1 MTDLA
6 DVPIFA
12 SLSEDELKQISNSLN
27 YKEIPAGK
35 VLMQEGQEG
44 DSFLIIKEGMLEVV
58 KDLGTKNEKLLNQ
71 IGPTECVGEM
81 SLLSSEGLRNASVR
95 VIEDAALWEMTRADF
110 ELLMLNNPRAAYEVL
125 RQLSQRLNR
134 SQAEI
139 IKDLQQ
145 KNLELT
151 AAYEDLKAAQ
161 AQIIEKE
168 RLEREL
174 QVAHEIQMS
183 LLPSKL
189 PDFEGFEFG
198 AILEPAR
205 QVGGDLYD
213 FIPLS
218 EGRLGIVIG
227 DVTDKGVPA
236 AIFMARVQALLRAE
250 AIKSISP
257 DEVLRKVNELL
268 LNHNQQGYF
277 VTMIYGI
284 LQPGSGIFE
293 YARAGH
299 ELPILC
305 SGTGDAG
312 LLPLSP
318 GQPLGILYDP
328 IIDCHS
334 IEIPPGQTLVLYT
347 DGVTDQYNDL
357 NIPFGEDKLLI
368 SSCGINDISTQEICD
383 HLLQTVIEYRNGKPL
398 QDDVTIVVI
407 KRRII

>member
-1 MTDLA
+1 
-6 DVPIFA
+6 
-12 SLSEDELKQISNSLN
+12 
-27 YKEIPAGK
+27 
-35 VLMQEGQEG
+35 
-44 DSFLIIKEGMLEVV
+44 MLEVV
-58 KDLGTKNEKLLNQ
+58 KDLGTSNEKILNR

-81 SLLSSEGLRNASVR
+81 SLLSNEGLRNASVR
-95 VIEDAALWEMTRADF
+95 VIEDTTLWEMTRSDF

-139 IKDLQQ
+139 IKDLQE
-145 KNLELT
+145 KNLALVT
-151 AAYEDLKAAQ
+151 AYEDLKAAQ

-168 RLEREL
+168 RLEHEL
-174 QVAHEIQMS
+174 QVAHNIQMS
-183 LLPSKL
+183 LLPPEL
-189 PDFEGFEFG
+189 PKFEGFEFG

-213 FIPLS
+213 FIPLP

-236 AIFMARVQALLRAE
+236 AIFMARVQAMIRSE
-250 AIKSISP
+250 SIKSRDP
-257 DEVLRKVNELL
+257 GEVLSKVNQLL
-268 LNHNQQGYF
+268 VFNNQQGYF
-277 VTMIYGI
+277 VTVLYGI
-284 LQPGSGIFE
+284 LEPGSGVFQ

-305 SGTGDAG
+305 SGSGEAG
-312 LLPLSP
+312 LLPLSA

-328 IIDCHS
+328 IIDCQS

-368 SSCGINDISTQEICD
+368 SSCGINEIPTQQVCD

-398 QDDVTIVVI
+398 QDDVTIVVL
-407 KRRII
+407 KRCMI